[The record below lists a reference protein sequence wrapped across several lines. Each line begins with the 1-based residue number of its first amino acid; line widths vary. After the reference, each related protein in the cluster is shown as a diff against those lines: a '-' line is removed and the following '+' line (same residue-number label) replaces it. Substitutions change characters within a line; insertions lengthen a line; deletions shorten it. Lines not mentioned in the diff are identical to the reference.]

1 MEYEKFIGKWKL
13 SESQNLDKY
22 LEALG
27 FGWFHRNAAKMV
39 KPDLIFE
46 VTNEGKHWKFISVRV
61 FQLNPVVSRII
72 CISYRKVLSRITPLR
87 YLPKLQF

>member
-22 LEALG
+22 LEAIG
-27 FGWFHRNAAKMV
+27 FGWFYRNAAKMV

-61 FQLNPVVSRII
+61 FQLNPV
-72 CISYRKVLSRITPLR
+72 YLALFVLHIGKYFQESHH
-87 YLPKLQF
+87 